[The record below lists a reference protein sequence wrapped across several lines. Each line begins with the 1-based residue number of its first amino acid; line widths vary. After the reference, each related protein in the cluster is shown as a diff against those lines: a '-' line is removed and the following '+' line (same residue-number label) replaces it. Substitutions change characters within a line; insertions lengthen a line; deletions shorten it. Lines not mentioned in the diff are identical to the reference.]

1 MMRHT
6 PEENNRRIHKTSE
19 RPRRTR
25 IVKDP
30 EERKQEII
38 ETALNLFT
46 EKGYEYTTMQDI
58 AERMNVSQGLCYR
71 YFKSKAEIF
80 AASSD
85 YYARNAVEQIKRPI
99 SDDLSAPEKFNLV
112 IRRIFEYTIKHHEF
126 EANYKQDEEVRASR
140 LDNVAENMVDVLIPI
155 VEQGVKDGDFVCSN
169 IEYTTR
175 LLTFGMIHTIH
186 SDMPTENTKDYFLSY
201 LDFLKELF
209 VKVLA
214 IKTPDKIGEGWQ
226 DLYY

>member
-1 MMRHT
+1 MRRM
-6 PEENNRRIHKTSE
+6 PEENNRRISGISE

-30 EERKQEII
+30 EGRKQEII
-38 ETALNLFT
+38 ETALKLFA

-85 YYARNAVEQIKRPI
+85 YYARKAVEQIKLPI
-99 SDDLSAPEKFNLV
+99 SNDISALEKFNLV
-112 IRRIFEYTIKHHEF
+112 IKRIFEYTIKHHEF

-155 VEQGVKDGDFVCSN
+155 LEQGVKDGDFVCSN

-175 LLTFGMIHTIH
+175 LFTFGIIHTIH
-186 SDMPTENTKDYFLSY
+186 SDMPEENTKEYFLSY
-201 LDFLKELF
+201 LDFLKEMF
-209 VKVLA
+209 VKVLE

-226 DLYY
+226 DLYN

>member
-1 MMRHT
+1 MRHT
-6 PEENNRRIHKTSE
+6 PEDNNRRINRAAE

-38 ETALNLFT
+38 ETALKLFA

-80 AASSD
+80 TASSD
-85 YYARNAVEQIKRPI
+85 YYARKAVEQIKLPI
-99 SDDLSAPEKFNLV
+99 SDDISALEKFNLV
-112 IRRIFEYTIKHHEF
+112 IKRIFEYTIKHHEF

-155 VEQGVKDGDFVCSN
+155 LEQGVKEGDFVCSN
-169 IEYTTR
+169 VKYTTR
-175 LLTFGMIHTIH
+175 LFTFGIIHTIH
-186 SDMPTENTKDYFLSY
+186 SDMPEENTKEYFLSY
-201 LDFLKELF
+201 LDYLKDMF
-209 VKVLA
+209 VKVLE

-226 DLYY
+226 DLYN

>member
-1 MMRHT
+1 MRRM
-6 PEENNRRIHKTSE
+6 PEENNRRISGISE

-38 ETALNLFT
+38 ETALKLFA

-85 YYARNAVEQIKRPI
+85 YYARKAVEQIKLPI
-99 SDDLSAPEKFNLV
+99 SNDISW
-112 IRRIFEYTIKHHEF
+112 
-126 EANYKQDEEVRASR
+126 S
-140 LDNVAENMVDVLIPI
+140 LIHI
-155 VEQGVKDGDFVCSN
+155 
-169 IEYTTR
+169 
-175 LLTFGMIHTIH
+175 
-186 SDMPTENTKDYFLSY
+186 
-201 LDFLKELF
+201 
-209 VKVLA
+209 
-214 IKTPDKIGEGWQ
+214 
-226 DLYY
+226 

>member
-1 MMRHT
+1 MRRM
-6 PEENNRRIHKTSE
+6 PEENNRRISGISE

-38 ETALNLFT
+38 ETALKLFA

-85 YYARNAVEQIKRPI
+85 YYARKAVEQIKLPI
-99 SDDLSAPEKFNLV
+99 SNDISALEKFNLV
-112 IRRIFEYTIKHHEF
+112 IKRIFEYTIKHHEF

-155 VEQGVKDGDFVCSN
+155 LEQGVKDGDFVCSN
-169 IEYTTR
+169 I
-175 LLTFGMIHTIH
+175 
-186 SDMPTENTKDYFLSY
+186 
-201 LDFLKELF
+201 
-209 VKVLA
+209 
-214 IKTPDKIGEGWQ
+214 
-226 DLYY
+226 

>member
-1 MMRHT
+1 MRRM
-6 PEENNRRIHKTSE
+6 PEENNRRISGISE

-38 ETALNLFT
+38 ETALKLFA

-85 YYARNAVEQIKRPI
+85 YYARKAVEQIKLPI
-99 SDDLSAPEKFNLV
+99 SNDISALEKFNLV
-112 IRRIFEYTIKHHEF
+112 IKRIFEYTIKHHEF

-155 VEQGVKDGDFVCSN
+155 LEQGVKDGDFVCSN
-169 IEYTTR
+169 IEDTTR
-175 LLTFGMIHTIH
+175 LFTFGIIHTIH
-186 SDMPTENTKDYFLSY
+186 SDMPEENTKEYFLSY
-201 LDFLKELF
+201 LDFLKEMF
-209 VKVLA
+209 VKVLE

-226 DLYY
+226 DLYN